1 MNDPVDKNQNLEKFQ
16 TNILNEL
23 KLDQA
28 IRLAKKQVK
37 DGLGE
42 EAKRIYQDI
51 LAKFPKNKNAINI
64 EKKK

>member
-1 MNDPVDKNQNLEKFQ
+1 MNDPLDKDQNLEKIQ

-28 IRLAKKQVK
+28 IRLAKKYVK

-42 EAKRIYQDI
+42 EAKRI
-51 LAKFPKNKNAINI
+51 
-64 EKKK
+64 